1 MCALLSA
8 IHGNQNLGADML
20 VVSRIPLLSAS
31 PFTLQPLA
39 NKMSEEGPFAKHW
52 SSEVDRE
59 RKQKCHGN
67 NMRVALFKTTKMGG
81 SSLDHAL
88 QAATKCNGGKR
99 CGGATNMRKA
109 ECTYWQNQV
118 TQLETLPQ
126 VLRSSSTSPLIIT
139 LVREPIDRAFSE
151 IWWRLAFPKYAEN
164 TRKKLQDSGESEFDL
179 SSQDWGRL
187 ARSENKY
194 YLKLFC
200 HNETECSSWVEEVGL
215 SRQRVEEAYAEV
227 LRRMKAEIDIVVPTD
242 MMREGL
248 VLIADRMALPLWPF
262 DVPAEKVVS
271 GKPSADEMLAKMPPE
286 IVDEMHSE
294 SQDAS
299 ALVAEARVRLRDQLR
314 SVPDAS
320 EKLKLLTELN
330 ACSADEGVTAD
341 EAYNVSVPWT
351 WGTW

>member
-1 MCALLSA
+1 M
-8 IHGNQNLGADML
+8 
-20 VVSRIPLLSAS
+20 
-31 PFTLQPLA
+31 
-39 NKMSEEGPFAKHW
+39 
-52 SSEVDRE
+52 
-59 RKQKCHGN
+59 
-67 NMRVALFKTTKMGG
+67 
-81 SSLDHAL
+81 
-88 QAATKCNGGKR
+88 
-99 CGGATNMRKA
+99 
-109 ECTYWQNQV
+109 
-118 TQLETLPQ
+118 
-126 VLRSSSTSPLIIT
+126 
-139 LVREPIDRAFSE
+139 
-151 IWWRLAFPKYAEN
+151 
-164 TRKKLQDSGESEFDL
+164 
-179 SSQDWGRL
+179 
-187 ARSENKY
+187 
-194 YLKLFC
+194 
-200 HNETECSSWVEEVGL
+200 